1 VTHPKNQRKTNGHA
15 GPHGRSN
22 GSCDR
27 KEVTGHVPA
36 STERGGI
43 PVQRDQ
49 AASVDARRA
58 SVAKDASSI
67 TAPGT
72 VCEAC
77 AEVAPPP
84 PRGKKKKNGDR
95 SATKLRDAILA
106 CGTDFAAMQDG
117 SAYVDAVAARV
128 DLVAASVRLVS
139 SDDEKIAKGE
149 LDRLR
154 EMKFGKVGPAVNAPD
169 APTVI
174 WDAPGVNVSRNEG

>member
-1 VTHPKNQRKTNGHA
+1 MARRNSPSKANGHA
-15 GPHGRSN
+15 GPHNRAN
-22 GSCDR
+22 G
-27 KEVTGHVPA
+27 HAPA

-43 PVQRDQ
+43 PVPRDR
-49 AASVDARRA
+49 AASDDAGGGTAARA
-58 SVAKDASSI
+58 ASST

-72 VCEAC
+72 VRKAYAEA
-77 AEVAPPP
+77 APPHSG
-84 PRGKKKKNGDR
+84 GKKKKNGDR

-106 CGTDFAAMQDG
+106 RQTDFGAMQDG
-117 SAYVDAVAARV
+117 STYVDAVAARV

-154 EMKFGKVGPAVNAPD
+154 EMKFGKVGAAVNVSD

-174 WDAPGVNVSRNEG
+174 WDEPGVNVSRNEG